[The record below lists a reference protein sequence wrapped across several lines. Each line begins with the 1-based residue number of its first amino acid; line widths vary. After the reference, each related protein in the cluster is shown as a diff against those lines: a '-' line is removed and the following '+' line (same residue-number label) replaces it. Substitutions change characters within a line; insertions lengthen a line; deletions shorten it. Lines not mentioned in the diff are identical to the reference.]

1 MKRKLLF
8 LLLPL
13 IPIVIGIIFA
23 IYYSI
28 PRLEYIYNEEKKVI
42 NSIRKEHMDNK
53 TNDIYF
59 QKRIK

>member
-13 IPIVIGIIFA
+13 IPIVLGIIFA

-28 PRLEYIYNEEKKVI
+28 PRLEYIYNFCKMFDV
-42 NSIRKEHMDNK
+42 SIELMLN
-53 TNDIYF
+53 
-59 QKRIK
+59 

>member
-13 IPIVIGIIFA
+13 IPIVLGIIFA

-28 PRLEYIYNEEKKVI
+28 PRLEYIYNEEYNGYLV
-42 NSIRKEHMDNK
+42 SYAYGDNK
-53 TNDIYF
+53 
-59 QKRIK
+59 